1 MGLDV
6 VFESPYLNRYLRFG
20 WYLDIIMLII
30 IGDILLMF
38 GSDSVMDMDDW
49 DCTFDYGWSD
59 VVRFFFSIYNTS
71 DSILGH
77 IFVSIEI
84 YKSSWSCMLVPTY
97 EIHTETMTC
106 LLSYYDLPWKPFL
119 SHLVRPTLFRR
130 LDVIMLLLLGD
141 ASLICWSDLASDMD
155 G

>member
-1 MGLDV
+1 MIGIAHLMMGD
-6 VFESPYLNRYLRFG
+6 S
-20 WYLDIIMLII
+20 MLSI
-30 IGDILLMF
+30 
-38 GSDSVMDMDDW
+38 
-49 DCTFDYGWSD
+49 
-59 VVRFFFSIYNTS
+59 FFSIYNTS

-106 LLSYYDLPWKPFL
+106 LLSYYDLPWEPFL

-141 ASLICWSDLASDMD
+141 ASLIC
-155 G
+155 